1 MVIFLFGLTLVYDYT
16 KCIYLQIIANVQDSM
31 REVSDIGLKI
41 GKNQAWDGE
50 QRELAFM
57 SVVLSLSK
65 SKDSSF

>member
-1 MVIFLFGLTLVYDYT
+1 
-16 KCIYLQIIANVQDSM
+16 M